1 MHFLQD
7 ITAYRN
13 CIKLNPV
20 VIFKNVLSPYCVID
34 VVGVLHVLVD
44 RIEERPGRLN
54 VVFHLIGKP
63 LHITCCFR
71 LCNKSF
77 LGYNPQDKYFKTY
90 WHLLV
95 VYLFDAVVRHGF

>member
-1 MHFLQD
+1 MQFLQD
-7 ITAYRN
+7 ITSYRN
-13 CIKLNPV
+13 YTKLNPV
-20 VIFKNVLSPYCVID
+20 GIFINVLTIYCVID

-44 RIEERPGRLN
+44 RNEERPGKLN